1 MKTEKKEQV
10 TDRGK
15 GPYYNHWKTSD
26 IDIIYC

>member
-10 TDRGK
+10 TDSGK
-15 GPYYNHWKTSD
+15 GPYYNHWKTAD